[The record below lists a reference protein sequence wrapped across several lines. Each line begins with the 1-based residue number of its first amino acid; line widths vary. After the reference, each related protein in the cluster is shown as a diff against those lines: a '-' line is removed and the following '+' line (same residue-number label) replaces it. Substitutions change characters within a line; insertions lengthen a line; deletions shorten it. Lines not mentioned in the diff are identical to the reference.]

1 MDMRDIQIFRAVM
14 RAGTTSKA
22 AVVLSISQPAV
33 SQAIRRLEN
42 DAGLR
47 LFERVRNRLIPTQE
61 ADALLVEVD
70 RCFAGF
76 EQIEHRIR
84 SLKSFGVGR
93 MAIGSL
99 PALGVGFMPRAI
111 AAFNPPER
119 RVQMSFQIL
128 SSREVMQQVIAGQ
141 LDFGLM
147 ADEIA
152 VVGLE
157 HSTFIELPG
166 VLAMTSSHPLASR
179 KIVSIEELVEHD
191 FIALN
196 PEDASRR
203 RLETAL
209 SDRGLALRAV
219 LETPYAFS
227 ICELVLRGL
236 GVGLIHPMSAVDY
249 LPRVLVIKRVDMDI
263 AFRSLLVYRPGK
275 PLSQNARDLLR
286 LMRVQAE
293 HDLRL
298 IDTAL
303 QK

>member
-22 AVVLSISQPAV
+22 AVVLDISQPAV
-33 SQAIRRLEN
+33 SQAIRRLET
-42 DAGLR
+42 DAGLA
-47 LFERVRNRLIPTQE
+47 LFDRVRNRLVPTQE
-61 ADALLVEVD
+61 ADALLIEVD

-99 PALGVGFMPRAI
+99 PALGVGFMPRCI
-111 AAFNPPER
+111 AAFNPAAR
-119 RVQMSFQIL
+119 NVQMSFQIL
-128 SSREVMQQVIAGQ
+128 SSREVMQQVVAGQ

-152 VVGLE
+152 VMGLE
-157 HSTFIELPG
+157 HSPFIELPG
-166 VLAMTSSHPLASR
+166 VLAMTAAHPLASR
-179 KIVSIEELVEHD
+179 KKVSLEELVEQD

-203 RLETAL
+203 RLETTLNA
-209 SDRGLALRAV
+209 RGLSLRAT

-227 ICELVLRGL
+227 VCELVLRGM

-249 LPRVLVIKRVDMDI
+249 LPRGLVIKRLDI
-263 AFRSLLVYRPGK
+263 DVAFRSLLVYRPGK
-275 PLSQNARDLLR
+275 PLSRHSRDLLS
-286 LMRVQAE
+286 LMRVQAAQ
-293 HDLRL
+293 DLQQ
-298 IDTAL
+298 IEAAL
-303 QK
+303 R